1 MKCSNCGSD
10 DEGNFCSKC
19 GNRLQQDNAEEFP
32 EDFSAGNPAE
42 WTGLCPV
49 CKKASL
55 QYNIKKV
62 FLGLKSR
69 ESYDCPKCRSVFLKE
84 DDKYKLISVSDKGNE
99 IWVEYGEKPLSPE
112 EWVRISHGGISDE
125 KQRTVDLEHYYS
137 ELSLGNIDPG
147 KSPDCPVIL
156 KINEEHIVTFP
167 GITLKEPRAVRK
179 TTGGYAGPRFRVAK
193 GVSFSLGAFGAS
205 SESHDEIRDID
216 RGLFTITTKR
226 LIFSG
231 NKKTTAIS
239 LSKIISINP
248 YSDGIGVN
256 RENREKMQ
264 YFVGIPEVEVD
275 INVDGRVYRENF
287 SGLMLMSIIEGLINR
302 MNNPSVSA
310 ESSSGSSGNSE
321 SAEERRFKIQV
332 ERNLKGR
339 ELEKNGDAEGAVL
352 LYEENIAEGFEG
364 NFPYERLAIIYRK
377 KKEYSEEIRV
387 LKRAIFVF
395 ENYASKERSDLI
407 PKLEKFKERLVKAE
421 VLEEKAPAK
430 ANDGR

>member
-1 MKCSNCGSD
+1 MKCLNCGFD
-10 DEGNFCSKC
+10 DEGNFCSNC
-19 GNRLQQDNAEEFP
+19 GNRLQQDNAEEFQ
-32 EDFSAGNPAE
+32 EDFLAGNPAE

-62 FLGLKSR
+62 FLGFKSR
-69 ESYDCPKCRSVFLKE
+69 ETYDCPKCRAVFLKE
-84 DDKYKLISVSDKGNE
+84 DDKYKLISVSDKGDE

-156 KINEEHIVTFP
+156 KRNEEHIVTFP
-167 GITLKEPRAVRK
+167 GITLKEPRAVRR

-231 NKKTTAIS
+231 NKKTTGID

-275 INVDGRVYRENF
+275 INVDGRLYREKF

-302 MNNPSVSA
+302 MNNSSVSA
-310 ESSSGSSGNSE
+310 ESSFGNSE
-321 SAEERRFKIQV
+321 SAEERRFKIQA

-395 ENYASKERSDLI
+395 ENYASKGRSDLI
-407 PKLEKFKERLVKAE
+407 PKTEKFKERLAKAE
-421 VLEEKAPAK
+421 VLEEKASAK
-430 ANDGR
+430 ANDRK